1 MRRRYNRRTAVL
13 DPPDRKPVALRAFFD
28 LPGDL
33 DGAILVGK
41 CPVLSRIRRQLM
53 DDHAYALCAGNGQL

>member
-1 MRRRYNRRTAVL
+1 MRRRYDRRTAAL
-13 DPPDRKPVALRAFFD
+13 DPPDRKAVALRGFLD

-33 DGAILVGK
+33 DVAVLVGK
-41 CPVLSRIRRQLM
+41 CAVLSRIRRQLM